1 MLVVGAKSILLSVEH
16 KSLGKHL
23 VTALPSVVHEAGALT
38 YNSRNHSIFI
48 SDLSNGNIVE
58 LNLHSSQSKV
68 LPIKGLEKVVS
79 MDYGEFQL
87 LLIIIEKVVKCLNFC
102 LIYGNLKKH
111 LEELTDVLQYAMTNT
126 ETIFSVK
133 SKMVSIY

>member
-1 MLVVGAKSILLSVEH
+1 MLVVGAKSTLLSVEH

-23 VTALPSVVHEAGALT
+23 VTALPSIVHEAGALT
-38 YNSRNHSIFI
+38 YNPRNHSIFV

-87 LLIIIEKVVKCLNFC
+87 NAK
-102 LIYGNLKKH
+102 LKAK
-111 LEELTDVLQYAMTNT
+111 
-126 ETIFSVK
+126 IK
-133 SKMVSIY
+133 SKLMYHKVQ